1 MTESR
6 TTISIIIPAYNRAKL
21 LPECIKSIIHQT
33 YTDWECIIVDDFST
47 DNTRELVEKINV
59 ADKRIRCITNTRKK
73 GAQGARNSGILEA
86 KGEWIAFNDSD
97 DEWLSDKLEKQIKEL
112 EKINFDKNYL
122 VHGNCNVFNHQ
133 TNLTSYW
140 KLPLREGNCYK
151 QLLSAPAP
159 VFPALLVSKEA
170 LIKIDLLDE
179 NVPSY
184 QEWDTSIR
192 LSKYC
197 KFIHIQEPLF
207 IYHQHAGETIS
218 KDLERDIKGVN
229 YIRMKCREDFIKN
242 YDESYFIKSLLGN
255 IHRVVGLKFWNFGI
269 QLLNEDAVCIPGKQ
283 YKYWLKCLGLK
294 VDPLEKVDY
303 FSRIKKMFCTVKKKN
318 K

>member
-1 MTESR
+1 M
-6 TTISIIIPAYNRAKL
+6 
-21 LPECIKSIIHQT
+21 
-33 YTDWECIIVDDFST
+33 
-47 DNTRELVEKINV
+47 
-59 ADKRIRCITNTRKK
+59 
-73 GAQGARNSGILEA
+73 
-86 KGEWIAFNDSD
+86 
-97 DEWLSDKLEKQIKEL
+97 
-112 EKINFDKNYL
+112 
-122 VHGNCNVFNHQ
+122 
-133 TNLTSYW
+133 
-140 KLPLREGNCYK
+140 
-151 QLLSAPAP
+151 
-159 VFPALLVSKEA
+159 
-170 LIKIDLLDE
+170 LDE

-303 FSRIKKMFCTVKKKN
+303 FQE
-318 K
+318 